1 MLNVYNLAV
10 NLLFGSFLN
19 SATPTSSTSRY
30 GSIILMV
37 AMFAGMYFLMIRPQK
52 KKQKEEQEMRE
63 TLQIGDEV
71 TTIGGIIG
79 KIVTVKDD
87 SLIIETGAD
96 RTKFKVTRW
105 SIQTN
110 NTSNERLEAER
121 KAAEEEKNAQKEQA
135 AIDSAIN
142 GKPKRTKRVKNKGEI
157 GKIEEINP
165 SSAEDTGS
173 TSVDDVKKN
182 NE

>member
-10 NLLFGSFLN
+10 NLLTASN
-19 SATPTSSTSRY
+19 SPAGASRY
-30 GSIILMV
+30 GSILLMV

-63 TLQIGDEV
+63 TLQIGDEI
-71 TTIGGIIG
+71 TTIGGIVG
-79 KIVTVKDD
+79 KIITVKDD

-96 RTKFKVTRW
+96 RTKLKITRW
-105 SIQTN
+105 AIQTN

-135 AIDSAIN
+135 AIDAAID
-142 GKPKRTKRVKNKGEI
+142 GKPSKKRKRVVNKGANDSV
-157 GKIEEINP
+157 IEEINP
-165 SSAEDTGS
+165 PAGEENGFTAVEDAE
-173 TSVDDVKKN
+173 KN

>member
-1 MLNVYNLAV
+1 MMNVYNLAA
-10 NLLFGSFLN
+10 NLLSGSFLN
-19 SATPTSSTSRY
+19 TTTPTSSTSRY

-37 AMFAGMYFLMIRPQK
+37 AMFGGMYFLMIRPQK

-71 TTIGGIIG
+71 TTIGGIMG

-135 AIDSAIN
+135 AIDSAVN
-142 GKPKRTKRVKNKGEI
+142 GKPKRSKRVKNKGEI
-157 GKIEEINP
+157 GNIEEITP
-165 SSAEDTGS
+165 STEDQGS